1 MEVNI
6 DLSDCRKALDDK
18 IYNEVVE
25 DVIRDTTLYAE
36 GEAKE
41 ECPVDTGYLM
51 NSHSTEIDGARGTVY
66 NSADYWIYV
75 VFGTRYQAA
84 NDYPQRA
91 LTTVQGQI
99 DSIIDNAI
107 SKRGL

>member
-6 DLSDCRKALDDK
+6 DLSECRKALDDK

-51 NSHSTEIDGARGTVY
+51 NSHSTEIEGARGTVY

-75 VFGTRYQAA
+75 VYGHHSCPP
-84 NDYPQRA
+84 NDYPKRA
-91 LTTVQGQI
+91 LTTVEAQV